1 MNNAQHNL
9 VFVTIKP
16 MLSDKSMQAILGK
29 YGSAQT
35 ADSPQIG
42 TVMRSTATMDAIKG
56 YILNHNLKPG
66 DPLPTEAELC
76 ADLGV
81 SRSSVREAFRQLTA
95 LDIVTV
101 HQGRG
106 SFVGSM
112 SLEPLVQTLI
122 LRNALDQ
129 SSGKASLRQVVSTRQ
144 VLDLGIAED
153 VVRQFSGTHNPKLHA
168 LVATMVER
176 AKAGK
181 TYLDEDIAFHE
192 ALTEFAGDS
201 LISQLISA
209 MWLVHQAF
217 IPSLETPA
225 ADELIATAKAH
236 QAMLEAAEA
245 GDIDAYKAAVCS
257 HYGPLAKIIDL

>member
-181 TYLDEDIAFHE
+181 PTSMKISLSTKPLLNSLVTPLFHS
-192 ALTEFAGDS
+192 S
-201 LISQLISA
+201 LARCGSYTKRSSQVWKPQPPMNSLLPPKHTKPCSKPRKPEISMPTRQQS
-209 MWLVHQAF
+209 V
-217 IPSLETPA
+217 PT
-225 ADELIATAKAH
+225 T
-236 QAMLEAAEA
+236 
-245 GDIDAYKAAVCS
+245 GR
-257 HYGPLAKIIDL
+257 